1 LDTPQALQE
10 DEVPDLHI
18 LGHGGQMEAIG
29 DVHGPARQV
38 KELDWKETEQAGSFG
53 GRLQSVQV
61 SP

>member
-1 LDTPQALQE
+1 
-10 DEVPDLHI
+10 
-18 LGHGGQMEAIG
+18 MEAIG

-38 KELDWKETEQAGSFG
+38 KELDWKETEQEGSFG